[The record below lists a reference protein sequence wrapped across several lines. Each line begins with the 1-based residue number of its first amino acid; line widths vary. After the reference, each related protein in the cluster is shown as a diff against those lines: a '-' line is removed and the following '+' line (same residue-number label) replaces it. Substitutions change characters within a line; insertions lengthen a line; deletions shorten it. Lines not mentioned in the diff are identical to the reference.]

1 MASRTDAQHK
11 EMASQEIMI
20 LRVILTEADIR
31 KVTLT
36 SKPCSVEDLINCLR
50 NTLGLNYNFTLQ
62 FRDPF
67 FDHEFCNV
75 TALEELPEKPTVKI
89 IPVLEL
95 VSVAEDEMQ
104 SSSEISSNAPSTAD
118 TVLISES
125 PQKKK
130 MPWPDIFLI
139 PKFSVDVEFRLRQAN
154 LIYLKDGT
162 HLKMTKELK
171 HDILQKLAETIY
183 SFKAYPSA
191 DDLKGVAKALVNTH
205 PCLQEPGSPSGH
217 CGWTNSLKD
226 KMGNYRSKMRSL
238 GHTDVTV
245 NAGKR
250 GRYST
255 SSDPPNKNIKK
266 PRKGEVNYLPNL
278 PSGHDTS
285 SLELLRQQLA
295 DETKKKKPDATFINQ
310 NMDVTLS
317 LRRQEVVINK
327 PPVSQILQRWPALF
341 TESQVY
347 QEFNR
352 IVGKNLKQE
361 FYGSLDH
368 HCPQL
373 IQIFR
378 SKRGLTGQIL
388 SSLLLDAKASD
399 LSDMRCVVIRGLP
412 VLLGDDPTEFFKS
425 CFASDDGDSYQH
437 VPVGILNRENEDALQ
452 PLSFR
457 LHPSSVGIILEG
469 NVVMDNIDNIPQAMC
484 LLFGL
489 TYALHLDYPKCMGNT
504 LLFIQQVLLG
514 LGKKELKGKILAV
527 KNQLAM

>member
-1 MASRTDAQHK
+1 MASRIDTQHQ
-11 EMASQEIMI
+11 EMASKETMT

-31 KVTLT
+31 KFQDPEFDNELCNLT
-36 SKPCSVEDLINCLR
+36 VLS
-50 NTLGLNYNFTLQ
+50 
-62 FRDPF
+62 
-67 FDHEFCNV
+67 
-75 TALEELPEKPTVKI
+75 ELPQKPTVKI
-89 IPVLEL
+89 IPVIEL
-95 VSVAEDEMQ
+95 VPLSSGEMET
-104 SSSEISSNAPSTAD
+104 SSDMLSDTPSTAD
-118 TVLISES
+118 TVLTSEL
-125 PQKKK
+125 PQEKR
-130 MPWPDIFLI
+130 MPWPDIFLT

-162 HLKMTKELK
+162 HLKVTKELK

-183 SFKAYPSA
+183 SCKAYPTTE
-191 DDLKGVAKALVNTH
+191 DLRAVAKALVNTH
-205 PCLQEPGSPSGH
+205 PCLQEPGSPSGY

-238 GHTDVTV
+238 GHTDVMV

-266 PRKGEVNYLPNL
+266 PRKGEVNYLPDL
-278 PSGHDTS
+278 PDGQDAS
-285 SLELLRQQLA
+285 SLEMLRQQLV
-295 DETKKKKPDATFINQ
+295 DEMKRKNPDAVFINQ
-310 NMDVTLS
+310 KMDMTLS
-317 LRRQEVVINK
+317 LRRKDVVINK

-341 TESQVY
+341 RESQVY
-347 QEFNR
+347 QEFSR
-352 IVGKNLKQE
+352 VVGKNLKQE
-361 FYGSLDH
+361 FYGSLDR

-378 SKRGLTGQIL
+378 SKRGLAGQIL
-388 SSLLLDAKASD
+388 SDLLQQAKTSD
-399 LSDMRCVVIRGLP
+399 IADMRCVAMRGLP
-412 VLLGDDPTEFFKS
+412 VLLGDDQTEFFKA

-437 VPVGILNRENEDALQ
+437 VPVGILSLENEDVALQ
-452 PLSFR
+452 PLSLR

-469 NVVMDNIDNIPQAMC
+469 NVVMDNLDNIPQAMC

-504 LLFIQQVLLG
+504 FLFIQQVLLG

-527 KNQLAM
+527 TNQLTM